1 MQRRSSARIG
11 VVLLIVII
19 AIVLI
24 SGIVFLAQS
33 LFGGG
38 GGSQPVQ
45 SGESSLLTEPTDN
58 TTVAMSVR
66 GPVTAREHHYDIQL
80 EISATKRLLFITT
93 GYDNPT
99 EVKRIELDND
109 KGAFTDLLLALNAA
123 GYTSKAEATA
133 NKNDG
138 LCATGQLITFT
149 LKDGDETKS
158 DVWTTSCA
166 SVTGDFAGHS
176 STVIQLLLD
185 QIPGSRDA
193 IRTAK

>member
-11 VVLLIVII
+11 VVLLIIII

-38 GGSQPVQ
+38 GNHPVQ
-45 SGESSLLTEPTDN
+45 SGDSSLLTEPTDS
-58 TTVAMSVR
+58 TAVVMSVR

-80 EISATKRLLFITT
+80 EISATKRLLVITT
-93 GYDNPT
+93 GYDNPV

-123 GYTSKAEATA
+123 GYASKAENTVS
-133 NKNDG
+133 KNDG
-138 LCATGQLITFT
+138 LCATGQMITFT
-149 LKDGDETKS
+149 LKDGDEVKS

-166 SVTGDFAGHS
+166 GVTGDFAGQS
-176 STVIQLLLD
+176 SAVIQLLLD

-193 IRTAK
+193 IGTVK

>member
-11 VVLLIVII
+11 VVLLIIII

-33 LFGGG
+33 LFGSGG
-38 GGSQPVQ
+38 NQPVQ
-45 SGESSLLTEPTDN
+45 SGDSSLLTEPTDS
-58 TTVAMSVR
+58 TAVVMSVR

-80 EISATKRLLFITT
+80 EISATKRLLVITT
-93 GYDNPT
+93 GYDNPV

-109 KGAFTDLLLALNAA
+109 EGAFTDLLLALNAA
-123 GYTSKAEATA
+123 GYASKTENTVS
-133 NKNDG
+133 KNDG

-166 SVTGDFAGHS
+166 GVTGDFTGQS
-176 STVIQLLLD
+176 SAVIQLLLD

-193 IRTAK
+193 IGAVK

>member
-1 MQRRSSARIG
+1 MQRRSSARVG

-33 LFGGG
+33 LFSGDS
-38 GGSQPVQ
+38 SQPVQ
-45 SGESSLLTEPTDN
+45 PGESNLLTEPTDN
-58 TTVAMSVR
+58 TVVAMSVR
-66 GPVTAREHHYDIQL
+66 GPVTARESHYDIKL
-80 EISATKRLLFITT
+80 EISATKRLLVITT

-123 GYTSKAEATA
+123 GYTSKTENTVS
-133 NKNDG
+133 KNDG

-149 LKDGDETKS
+149 LKDGDEMKS
-158 DVWTTSCA
+158 DAWTTSCA
-166 SVTGDFAGHS
+166 SVAGDFAGHS
-176 STVIQLLLD
+176 SAVIQLLLD
-185 QIPGSRDA
+185 QIPSSRDA
-193 IRTAK
+193 IGSVK

>member
-11 VVLLIVII
+11 VVLLIIII

-33 LFGGG
+33 LFGGSG
-38 GGSQPVQ
+38 NQLVQ
-45 SGESSLLTEPTDN
+45 SGDSSLLTEPTDS
-58 TTVAMSVR
+58 TAVLMSVR

-80 EISATKRLLFITT
+80 EISATKRLLVITT
-93 GYDNPT
+93 GYDNPV

-123 GYTSKAEATA
+123 GYASKAENTVS
-133 NKNDG
+133 KNDG
-138 LCATGQLITFT
+138 LCATGQMITFT
-149 LKDGDETKS
+149 LKDGDEMKS

-166 SVTGDFAGHS
+166 GVTGDFAGQS
-176 STVIQLLLD
+176 SAVIQLLLD

-193 IRTAK
+193 IGAVK

>member
-33 LFGGG
+33 LFSGDS
-38 GGSQPVQ
+38 SQPVQ
-45 SGESSLLTEPTDN
+45 PGESNLLTEPTDN
-58 TTVAMSVR
+58 TVVAMSVR
-66 GPVTAREHHYDIQL
+66 GPVTARESHYDIKL
-80 EISATKRLLFITT
+80 EISATKRLLVITT

-123 GYTSKAEATA
+123 GYTSKTENTVS
-133 NKNDG
+133 KNDG

-149 LKDGDETKS
+149 LKDGDEMKS
-158 DVWTTSCA
+158 DAWTTSCA
-166 SVTGDFAGHS
+166 SVAGDFAGHS
-176 STVIQLLLD
+176 SAAIQLLLD
-185 QIPGSRDA
+185 QIPGSHNA
-193 IRTAK
+193 IRAVK

>member
-33 LFGGG
+33 LFGSGG
-38 GGSQPVQ
+38 NQPVQ
-45 SGESSLLTEPTDN
+45 SGDSSLLTEPTDS
-58 TTVAMSVR
+58 TAVVMSVR

-80 EISATKRLLFITT
+80 EISATKRLLVITT
-93 GYDNPT
+93 GYDNPV

-109 KGAFTDLLLALNAA
+109 EGAFTDLLLALNAA
-123 GYTSKAEATA
+123 GYASKAENTVS
-133 NKNDG
+133 KNDG
-138 LCATGQLITFT
+138 LCATGQMITFT
-149 LKDGDETKS
+149 LKDGDEVKS

-166 SVTGDFAGHS
+166 GVTGDFAGQS
-176 STVIQLLLD
+176 SAVIQLLLD
-185 QIPGSRDA
+185 QIPGSRDV
-193 IRTAK
+193 IGIVK

>member
-11 VVLLIVII
+11 VVLLIIII

-33 LFGGG
+33 LFGSGG
-38 GGSQPVQ
+38 NQPVQ
-45 SGESSLLTEPTDN
+45 SGDSSLLTEPTDS
-58 TTVAMSVR
+58 TAVVMSVR

-80 EISATKRLLFITT
+80 EISATKRLLVITT
-93 GYDNPT
+93 GYDNPV

-123 GYTSKAEATA
+123 GYASKAENTVS
-133 NKNDG
+133 KNDG
-138 LCATGQLITFT
+138 LCATGQMITFT
-149 LKDGDETKS
+149 LKDGDEVKS

-166 SVTGDFAGHS
+166 GVTGDFAGQS
-176 STVIQLLLD
+176 SAVIQLLLD

-193 IRTAK
+193 IGTVK

>member
-11 VVLLIVII
+11 VVLLIIII

-33 LFGGG
+33 LFGGSG
-38 GGSQPVQ
+38 NQLVQ
-45 SGESSLLTEPTDN
+45 SGDSSLLTEPTDS
-58 TTVAMSVR
+58 TAVLMSVR

-80 EISATKRLLFITT
+80 EISATKRLLVITT
-93 GYDNPT
+93 GYDNPV

-123 GYTSKAEATA
+123 GYASKAENTVS
-133 NKNDG
+133 KNDG
-138 LCATGQLITFT
+138 LCATGQMITFT
-149 LKDGDETKS
+149 LKDGDEMKS

-166 SVTGDFAGHS
+166 GVTGDFAGQS
-176 STVIQLLLD
+176 SAVIQLLLD

-193 IRTAK
+193 IGTVK

>member
-33 LFGGG
+33 LFSGDS
-38 GGSQPVQ
+38 SQPVQ
-45 SGESSLLTEPTDN
+45 PGESNLLTEPTDN
-58 TTVAMSVR
+58 TVVAMSAR
-66 GPVTAREHHYDIQL
+66 GPVTARESHYDIKL
-80 EISATKRLLFITT
+80 EISATKRLLDITT

-123 GYTSKAEATA
+123 GYTSKTENTVS
-133 NKNDG
+133 KNDG

-149 LKDGDETKS
+149 LKDGDEMKS
-158 DVWTTSCA
+158 DAWTTSCA

-176 STVIQLLLD
+176 SAVIQLLLD

-193 IRTAK
+193 IGSVK

>member
-11 VVLLIVII
+11 VVLLIIII

-38 GGSQPVQ
+38 GNQPVQ
-45 SGESSLLTEPTDN
+45 SGDSSLLTEPTDS
-58 TTVAMSVR
+58 TAVLVSVR

-80 EISATKRLLFITT
+80 EISATKRLLVITT
-93 GYDNPT
+93 GYDNPV

-123 GYTSKAEATA
+123 GYASKAENTVS
-133 NKNDG
+133 KNDG

-166 SVTGDFAGHS
+166 GVTGDFAGQS
-176 STVIQLLLD
+176 SAVIQLLLD

-193 IRTAK
+193 IGAVK

>member
-11 VVLLIVII
+11 VVLLIIII

-38 GGSQPVQ
+38 DNQPVQ
-45 SGESSLLTEPTDN
+45 SGDSSLLTEPTDS
-58 TTVAMSVR
+58 TAVVMSVR

-80 EISATKRLLFITT
+80 EISATKRLLVITT
-93 GYDNPT
+93 GYDNPV

-109 KGAFTDLLLALNAA
+109 EGAFTDLLLALNAA
-123 GYTSKAEATA
+123 GYASKTENAAS
-133 NKNDG
+133 KNNG
-138 LCATGQLITFT
+138 LCATGQMITFT
-149 LKDGDETKS
+149 LKDGDEMKS

-166 SVTGDFAGHS
+166 GVTGDFAGQS
-176 STVIQLLLD
+176 SAVIQLLLD

-193 IRTAK
+193 IGAVK

>member
-11 VVLLIVII
+11 VVLLIIII

-38 GGSQPVQ
+38 GNQPVQ
-45 SGESSLLTEPTDN
+45 SGDSSLLTEPTDS
-58 TTVAMSVR
+58 TAVLMSVR

-80 EISATKRLLFITT
+80 EISATKRLLVITT
-93 GYDNPT
+93 GYDNPV

-123 GYTSKAEATA
+123 GYASKTENAAS
-133 NKNDG
+133 KNDG
-138 LCATGQLITFT
+138 LCATGQLITFA

-166 SVTGDFAGHS
+166 GVTGDFAGQS
-176 STVIQLLLD
+176 SAVIQLLLD

-193 IRTAK
+193 IGAVK

>member
-11 VVLLIVII
+11 VVLLIIII

-38 GGSQPVQ
+38 GNQSVQ
-45 SGESSLLTEPTDN
+45 SGDSSLLTEPTDS
-58 TTVAMSVR
+58 TAVVMSVR

-80 EISATKRLLFITT
+80 EISATKRLLVITT
-93 GYDNPT
+93 GYDNPV

-123 GYTSKAEATA
+123 GYASKAENTVS
-133 NKNDG
+133 KNDG
-138 LCATGQLITFT
+138 LCATGQMITFT
-149 LKDGDETKS
+149 LKDGDEMKS

-166 SVTGDFAGHS
+166 GVTGDFAGQS
-176 STVIQLLLD
+176 SAVIQLLLD
-185 QIPGSRDA
+185 QIPSSRDA
-193 IRTAK
+193 IGAVK

>member
-11 VVLLIVII
+11 VVLLIIII

-33 LFGGG
+33 LFSGGG
-38 GGSQPVQ
+38 NQPVQ
-45 SGESSLLTEPTDN
+45 SGDSGLLTEPTDS
-58 TTVAMSVR
+58 TAVLMSVR

-80 EISATKRLLFITT
+80 EISATKRLLVITT
-93 GYDNPT
+93 GYDNPV

-123 GYTSKAEATA
+123 GYASKAENTVS
-133 NKNDG
+133 KNDG
-138 LCATGQLITFT
+138 LCSTGQMITFT
-149 LKDGDETKS
+149 LKDGDEMKS

-166 SVTGDFAGHS
+166 GVTGDFAGQS
-176 STVIQLLLD
+176 SAVIQLLLD

-193 IRTAK
+193 IGAVK

>member
-11 VVLLIVII
+11 VVLLIIII

-38 GGSQPVQ
+38 GNQPVQ
-45 SGESSLLTEPTDN
+45 SGGSSLLTEPTDS
-58 TTVAMSVR
+58 TAVVMSVR

-80 EISATKRLLFITT
+80 EISATKRLLVITT
-93 GYDNPT
+93 GYDNPV

-123 GYTSKAEATA
+123 GYASKAENTVS
-133 NKNDG
+133 KNDG
-138 LCATGQLITFT
+138 LCATGQMITFT
-149 LKDGDETKS
+149 LKDGDEMKS

-166 SVTGDFAGHS
+166 GVTGDFAGQS
-176 STVIQLLLD
+176 SAVIQLLLD

-193 IRTAK
+193 IGAVK